1 MSPVITGIVDHQSIR
16 SGGDSDAEGRA
27 ICDEP
32 RSRRRST
39 ARPSSV
45 VRQPAR
51 RPARRPAGRSRLV
64 PRRPR
69 MCAGA
74 YTFNC
79 WINNRLESHHFND
92 KSKRRLGLGHRTLQY
107 HSLLNRIACLSSHV
121 LVVQLYHLPSSLS
134 IILHH
139 HQITTAITTTTT
151 TTTITT
157 LYTSLH
163 YVLYFVVV

>member
-1 MSPVITGIVDHQSIR
+1 MSLVITGIADHQSIR
-16 SGGDSDAEGRA
+16 SGGVSDADGRA

-39 ARPSSV
+39 ARPRPSSV
-45 VRQPAR
+45 SPRAR
-51 RPARRPAGRSRLV
+51 PHAGRSRLA

-92 KSKRRLGLGHRTLQY
+92 KSIRRLGLGGHRPLLY
-107 HSLLNRIACLSSHV
+107 HSLLNCIACLGSNV
-121 LVVQLYHLPSSLS
+121 LVVQLYHLPSSFLFLFFV
-134 IILHH
+134 IIR
-139 HQITTAITTTTT
+139 
-151 TTTITT
+151 
-157 LYTSLH
+157 
-163 YVLYFVVV
+163 